1 MVQASSLSAAEMYLE
16 NKNIHLAIIDIR
28 MKDDNDEKDISGLIF
43 AQKNAYRAIP
53 KIILTG
59 FTSLTYV
66 REVMRPSS
74 VGLPAAVDF
83 VAKQDGPGVLVTAIK
98 RVFDEIVHI
107 NWKLRI
113 EWAFHINQFSMVSI
127 INPNLDEEKLINHA
141 EELEDLFRR
150 LFFEKDLIRIEQ
162 VLWQHKGRIALTVLA
177 FREGTKFES
186 YIVVCGNSNTVNEEI
201 RRYNEFSPRSH
212 GESSTTLVLS
222 KETTHYA
229 ACVYSLT
236 TNQLEVIKNLR
247 DLYNSGPEKIFNL
260 SITNLFQNTLRIWHQ
275 DKLINLN
282 THTAYDLYTEKLYLS
297 KDWLTAESF
306 NNRLRGVE
314 QKALALGITLEQS
327 MMGLKIHYKEQSFSL
342 ANPSTA
348 IVEAIGDVKSTI
360 AIITSGTL
368 SGKNILVDEF
378 GRTWLTDF
386 HEAGRARN
394 YGIL

>member
-1 MVQASSLSAAEMYLE
+1 M
-16 NKNIHLAIIDIR
+16 
-28 MKDDNDEKDISGLIF
+28 
-43 AQKNAYRAIP
+43 
-53 KIILTG
+53 
-59 FTSLTYV
+59 
-66 REVMRPSS
+66 
-74 VGLPAAVDF
+74 
-83 VAKQDGPGVLVTAIK
+83 
-98 RVFDEIVHI
+98 
-107 NWKLRI
+107 
-113 EWAFHINQFSMVSI
+113 
-127 INPNLDEEKLINHA
+127 
-141 EELEDLFRR
+141 
-150 LFFEKDLIRIEQ
+150 
-162 VLWQHKGRIALTVLA
+162 
-177 FREGTKFES
+177 
-186 YIVVCGNSNTVNEEI
+186 
-201 RRYNEFSPRSH
+201 
-212 GESSTTLVLS
+212 VLS